1 MKKILVLYGSY
12 GGGHLSA
19 AKSISEYLTTIN
31 PDIHVELVDCIE
43 YINKHLNKIS
53 TDAYKGMTK
62 NAPFVWELV
71 YNGTQ
76 DGAMAKM
83 ATTSNKI
90 LSFKLLQLIEEM
102 NPDLI
107 ISTHFFSS
115 QMCAFLKQKRKINCK
130 LATILTDYH
139 IHNQWL
145 YLPEYVD
152 FFFVANSD
160 MKKEMILNKIP
171 AKKIHITGIPVSSRF
186 SSKFNKDEIFKEF
199 NLDKNKRTV
208 LFFAGGEFGL
218 GRNTTFMTLKAII
231 RLFKDTQVIAISGK
245 NQRMKL
251 KFQKLI
257 DTTNSSDRVKLLDF
271 TDKVP
276 ELMNISDFVVT
287 KPGGLTSTESLVSG
301 LPIIIINPIPGQ
313 EEQNAEFLVNN
324 GAAIWIKKE
333 DNIARVLKNLYRDKE
348 KFKSMAKSAKKIAK
362 PNSTKNICEIL
373 LKKI

>member
-1 MKKILVLYGSY
+1 
-12 GGGHLSA
+12 
-19 AKSISEYLTTIN
+19 
-31 PDIHVELVDCIE
+31 
-43 YINKHLNKIS
+43 
-53 TDAYKGMTK
+53 
-62 NAPFVWELV
+62 
-71 YNGTQ
+71 
-76 DGAMAKM
+76 
-83 ATTSNKI
+83 
-90 LSFKLLQLIEEM
+90 
-102 NPDLI
+102 
-107 ISTHFFSS
+107 
-115 QMCAFLKQKRKINCK
+115 
-130 LATILTDYH
+130 
-139 IHNQWL
+139 
-145 YLPEYVD
+145 
-152 FFFVANSD
+152 
-160 MKKEMILNKIP
+160 
-171 AKKIHITGIPVSSRF
+171 
-186 SSKFNKDEIFKEF
+186 
-199 NLDKNKRTV
+199 
-208 LFFAGGEFGL
+208 
-218 GRNTTFMTLKAII
+218 MTLKAII